1 MAQTNLYIGK
11 TTNNAG
17 ESEISMRLYISRDI
31 RIRVSSGI
39 WVDHKRWGKKN
50 EINIPIILGEERQK
64 LLEKRG
70 KLKSLIDFL
79 ENSIN
84 TADDKSII
92 NKEFIEKEIKKF
104 HKPEKKILPTSP
116 TETIFDVM
124 EKYLNVHKLS
134 ESRKK
139 NFRVIIRS
147 LRRFELFKGRES
159 KKNFKLSFSNL
170 FLETLQ
176 EIEEFLGNEKEVFL
190 KYPEIYDIIANFGHI
205 DHPFSI

>member
-92 NKEFIEKEIKKF
+92 NKEFIPNSAI
-104 HKPEKKILPTSP
+104 EKK
-116 TETIFDVM
+116 E
-124 EKYLNVHKLS
+124 Y
-134 ESRKK
+134 
-139 NFRVIIRS
+139 
-147 LRRFELFKGRES
+147 
-159 KKNFKLSFSNL
+159 
-170 FLETLQ
+170 
-176 EIEEFLGNEKEVFL
+176 
-190 KYPEIYDIIANFGHI
+190 
-205 DHPFSI
+205 FSILKSNCVAVEKNKR

>member
-1 MAQTNLYIGK
+1 MRTQRSGFLNLLLYFCEIKPSVMAQTNLYIGK

-79 ENSIN
+79 
-84 TADDKSII
+84 
-92 NKEFIEKEIKKF
+92 
-104 HKPEKKILPTSP
+104 
-116 TETIFDVM
+116 
-124 EKYLNVHKLS
+124 
-134 ESRKK
+134 
-139 NFRVIIRS
+139 
-147 LRRFELFKGRES
+147 
-159 KKNFKLSFSNL
+159 
-170 FLETLQ
+170 
-176 EIEEFLGNEKEVFL
+176 
-190 KYPEIYDIIANFGHI
+190 
-205 DHPFSI
+205 